1 MMLFPRDV
9 MERAKELVAAAQ
21 AAGVKVTVAESCTGG
36 LLAAAITSVDGS
48 SAIID
53 YGFVTYANE
62 AKTDLLGVSPRTLET
77 FGAVSAETAEQMAEG
92 ARRHAGCGIA
102 VSITGIAGPG
112 GGTPEKPVGLVH
124 FACACGER
132 GVRRSVRR
140 FGNLGRD
147 EVRLAAVRHALDL
160 LLDAVD
166 RRGGGPSLRMSG

>member
-1 MMLFPRDV
+1 MLFPRDI

-36 LLAAAITSVDGS
+36 LLASAITSIDGS

-53 YGFVTYANE
+53 YGFITYADE
-62 AKTDLLGVSPRTLET
+62 AKTDLLGVSAYTLRT
-77 FGAVSAETAEQMAEG
+77 FGAVSGETAEQMAEG
-92 ARRHAGCGIA
+92 ARLHAKADIA
-102 VSITGIAGPG
+102 VSVTGIAGPG

-124 FACACGER
+124 FGCACGER

-147 EVRLAAVRHALDL
+147 AVRLASVRHALDL
-160 LLDAVD
+160 MLDAVE
-166 RRGGGPSLRMSG
+166 RRGGGPSLRISG